1 MEELKN
7 KCPKCNGR
15 MVQGFIPDHT
25 YGADLVGNW
34 IEGPPKKSFWKI
46 TKAPVFSGV
55 PIAAFRCA
63 NCGFLEF
70 YSRDEFAAS

>member
-7 KCPKCNGR
+7 KCPKCNDR
-15 MVQGFIPDHT
+15 MVQGFIPDHLGG
-25 YGADLVGNW
+25 GALVGNW
-34 IEGPPKKSFWKI
+34 IEGPPKKSFWTG
-46 TKAPVFSGV
+46 TKAPMDGGI

-70 YSRDEFAAS
+70 YARDEFAAS